1 MNEDVT
7 CLRMLTIGGYITKL
21 KKAKKKQKKKNC
33 SQTVVVVVG
42 WWPLQDYLES
52 MKV

>member
-1 MNEDVT
+1 LLHYKIEK
-7 CLRMLTIGGYITKL
+7 GGQKR
-21 KKAKKKQKKKNC
+21 KKKKKNC
-33 SQTVVVVVG
+33 SQAVVVVVGWLG